1 MPTVLRADIE
11 NWLRVA
17 RAEFDEM
24 PGLALTVPQAARL
37 WSLDSAAC
45 IDVLG
50 RLRELGYLTTTR
62 NGAFRRAT
70 AA

>member
-1 MPTVLRADIE
+1 MPTLLHADIE
-11 NWLRVA
+11 NWLHMA

-24 PGLALTVPQAARL
+24 PGLVLTVPQAARL
-37 WSLDSAAC
+37 WSLDPTTC

-62 NGAFRRAT
+62 NGAFRRAI